1 MSRAS
6 PEETTMT
13 MSRSWGK
20 ILAALLA
27 LGLAGCAT
35 APATYYTKP
44 DARPGE
50 FERDTYECARENR
63 YIVPGTSTTI
73 LPTMPY
79 QPVITI
85 PGEPRT
91 HIDEAGFASC
101 MASRGWREMSE
112 PGPTS
117 EPGPRLEDLS
127 PAWWQSP

>member
-1 MSRAS
+1 MSA
-6 PEETTMT
+6 EH
-13 MSRSWGK
+13 W

-35 APATYYTKP
+35 APMTYYIKP

-73 LPTMPY
+73 LPTVPY

-91 HIDEAGFASC
+91 YVDEAGFASC
-101 MASRGWREMSE
+101 LKSRGWRE
-112 PGPTS
+112 TS
-117 EPGPRLEDLS
+117 EPGPPLEDPSRRGGNSLGF
-127 PAWWQSP
+127 